1 MELYSVIK
9 EPIIDNLKC
18 FNKIFD
24 ETLLSTNHYLSQIFV
39 SMNKKGK
46 QMRPILLFLTAK
58 AFGTINQNTYLS
70 AVTLEMLHTASLIHD
85 DVVDESDKRRG
96 IPSVNAMQ
104 GNKVAVLVG
113 DYILSTAMLKACS
126 TNMAIVHRIA
136 ELGRQ
141 LSQGEIIQLRNS
153 SAERVSEESYLE
165 AIRLKTAALFSMS
178 GELGA
183 LSVDATD
190 DVVAKMRLL
199 GEIIGICFQIRDD
212 IFDYFND
219 NVGKPTG
226 NDLAEGKLTLPLIY
240 ALSQYPDD
248 KMKALTTKV
257 KTFTITT
264 EERAALVEYAK
275 EKGGIEYAQ
284 KVMFDYAHRAKEMVK
299 EIKQSEI
306 KRALINYIDFVTN
319 RTT

>member
-39 SMNKKGK
+39 SMSKKGK
-46 QMRPILLFLTAK
+46 QMRPILLLLVAK
-58 AFGTINQNTYLS
+58 AFGTINQDTYLS

-96 IPSVNAMQ
+96 IPSVNAVQ

-113 DYILSTAMLKACS
+113 DYILSTAMLKACT
-126 TNMAIVHRIA
+126 TNLAIVRRIA

-153 SAERVSEESYLE
+153 STESLSEESYLE

-178 GELGA
+178 SELGA
-183 LSVDATD
+183 LSVEAPD
-190 DVVAKMRLL
+190 DIVLKMRLL
-199 GEIIGICFQIRDD
+199 GEKIGICFQIRDD

-240 ALSQYPDD
+240 ALSRYPDD
-248 KMKALTTKV
+248 KMMALATKV
-257 KTFTITT
+257 KAFTIST
-264 EERAALVEYAK
+264 EERALLVNYAK
-275 EKGGIEYAQ
+275 EKSGIEYAQ
-284 KVMFDYAHRAKEMVK
+284 KVMLDYAHQAKEMLA

-306 KRALINYIDFVTN
+306 KQALINYTDFVTN
-319 RTT
+319 RTS